1 MKLVMFDIDGTLTQ
15 TDHADE
21 MCFVQTLREVFG
33 FTSINTNWASY
44 THCSDSG
51 ILEELFQQ
59 RLGRSPLATEI
70 STFQSHFLSLLAAAT
85 AAQPFSPVAG
95 ARDFVCSLISSSE
108 FAVSLASGAWEC
120 SARFKL
126 ASAGLD
132 FHQIPAAFSDSAHAR
147 EDIMRVS
154 LTKAAQSRSRDSFDT
169 VIYVGDGVWDARAA
183 RNLGCGFIGI
193 SREPARIERLY
204 AEGASHVFHDYLD
217 ADSFITIL
225 HDFNHV
231 A

>member
-33 FTSINTNWASY
+33 FTRINTNWASY

-70 STFQSHFLSLLAAAT
+70 ATFQSHFLSLLAAAT

-108 FAVSLASGAWEC
+108 LAVSLASGAWEC